1 MSTKWYYC
9 SETFLTQEDVNQKV
23 LDVKQRLDN
32 NPTNWAIVK
41 QLGGNAELGWLVP
54 KAVLTDAEIN
64 NLNANYYYSISSVV
78 GSETLIGL
86 SSVETQAKVL
96 EHRKEYCVYYQI
108 NTIKEF
114 TEVDGVITEITEYAP
129 TNVDMSSY
137 MPTKPS

>member
-9 SETFLTQEDVNQKV
+9 AETFFTQEDANQKV

-32 NPTNWAIVK
+32 NPTDWAIVK
-41 QLGGNAELGWLVP
+41 QLDGSNESGWVIP
-54 KAVLTDAEIN
+54 KTVLTDAEVN
-64 NLNANYYYSISSVV
+64 SLNANYFYSISSVV
-78 GSETLIGL
+78 GSGTFIGL
-86 SSVETQAKVL
+86 SSSETQAKVL
-96 EHRKEYCVYYQI
+96 EYRKEYCDYYQV

-137 MPTKPS
+137 ITH

>member
-1 MSTKWYYC
+1 MSTKWYFC

-41 QLGGNAELGWLVP
+41 QLGGNDELGWLVP

-64 NLNANYYYSISSVV
+64 NLNANYYYSVSSVV

-86 SSVETQAKVL
+86 SSSETQAKVL
-96 EHRKEYCVYYQI
+96 EYRKEYCDYYQV
-108 NTIKEF
+108 NTIKQF

-137 MPTKPS
+137 MAH